1 MLNQRSRVGKFR
13 QNNKIR
19 HQTNKT
25 DPTHKTFKMV
35 QYKLILFLIVLGSTN
50 IYGIDNMTNATK
62 KYEIEN
68 TTNTTKRYTDKYDAY
83 HALRWAYTNSESP
96 NSDEDGDRVA
106 CIEPNANTVCSDS
119 WYPGWNLQRQH
130 YGLTADDALFGTTV
144 VQFYSYVGGYISCN
158 YISTGAGPQNW
169 QIKDSFYAINS
180 SNPIADGWPRYF
192 TTSSTTYKLRRFYIW
207 STPLYPAGPCSLIT
221 PYSDTA
227 PSGYEYTYQQTI
239 NAYFTGG
246 SSILT
251 GTAGAGVVAAFQA
264 DNRLWTQHESLN
276 LDSSGLHFTCWKKD
290 GGLCAMTGT
299 TWRQMRNV
307 YIASTNDPA
316 YAGYVTVYNVCQSNT
331 GYLQYLTTIGCI
343 YGYTSIGTP
352 ILITDR
358 SIWPDTM
365 AKPGG
370 GTWEIV
376 GFQLLVHNTNGGN
389 LIIAEGD
396 RGPSGYTRIMYFWA
410 YW

>member
-1 MLNQRSRVGKFR
+1 MR
-13 QNNKIR
+13 KI
-19 HQTNKT
+19 
-25 DPTHKTFKMV
+25 P
-35 QYKLILFLIVLGSTN
+35 LFLILSSALIGV
-50 IYGIDNMTNATK
+50 YGND
-62 KYEIEN
+62 N
-68 TTNTTKRYTDKYDAY
+68 TTHTSKRYTDKYDAY

-96 NSDEDGDRVA
+96 DTDEYGYRVA
-106 CIEPNANTVCSDS
+106 CIEPNANTVCTGLWQS
-119 WYPGWNLQRQH
+119 GWNLQRQH
-130 YGLTADDALFGTTV
+130 YGLTANDALFGTTV
-144 VQFYSYVGGYISCN
+144 VQFKSYDAPDPGCN
-158 YISTGAGPQNW
+158 YLTTGSSPSGVW
-169 QIKDSFYAINS
+169 SLKDSFYAINS
-180 SNPIADGWPRYF
+180 SDPIADGWPRYF
-192 TTSSTTYKLRRFYIW
+192 TTSSTTYKLRRFNIW
-207 STPLYPAGPCSLIT
+207 STPMGYGKCSLIT

-251 GTAGAGVVAAFQA
+251 GTAGPGVVAAFQA
-264 DNRLWTQHESLN
+264 DNRLWTQHESLY

-316 YAGYVTVYNVCQSNT
+316 YAGYVTVYNVCQSGSGGT
-331 GYLQYLTTIGCI
+331 LQYLTTIGCI
-343 YGYTSIGTP
+343 SGYTSIGTP
-352 ILITDR
+352 VLITNR
-358 SIWPDTM
+358 SIWPDTI

-396 RGPSGYTRIMYFWA
+396 RGPSGYTRATYFWA